1 MHGVSSEL
9 WVVEVLTIMHKDSD
23 MFTKRTVAALAA
35 CIGIAGFVPAFAGG
49 LFSAS
54 GAVIAVA
61 ADDVYVGEAEGHL
74 DGTGTVAIHSQKNPS
89 VKCFGEFTSSA
100 EKGGSG
106 LLKCSDNSTAT
117 FQFKRLT
124 VYRGY
129 GVASFSWGEMNFA
142 YGFKPEEAAPYLR
155 LPQNKKLARNGT
167 EIALVDR

>member
-1 MHGVSSEL
+1 MDTRN
-9 WVVEVLTIMHKDSD
+9 VLA
-23 MFTKRTVAALAA
+23 VLAA
-35 CIGIAGFVPAFAGG
+35 SIGFAGAIPAQAG
-49 LFSAS
+49 LFSAT

-74 DGTGTVAIHSQKNPS
+74 DGSGTVSIRSQKNPA
-89 VKCFGEFTSSA
+89 VTCFGEFTSTA

-106 LLKCSDNSTAT
+106 QLKCSDNMAAP
-117 FQFKRLT
+117 FHFKRLS

-129 GVASFSWGEMNFA
+129 GVASFSWGDMRFT
-142 YGFKPEEAAPYLR
+142 YGFKPEDAAPYLK

>member
-1 MHGVSSEL
+1 
-9 WVVEVLTIMHKDSD
+9 
-23 MFTKRTVAALAA
+23 MFTKISLAALAA
-35 CIGIAGFVPAFAGG
+35 CIGIAAAAPVFAGG
-49 LFSAS
+49 LFSAT

-74 DGTGTVAIHSQKNPS
+74 DGTGTVAIRSQKNPA

-106 LLKCSDNSTAT
+106 QLKCSDNTTAA

-129 GVASFSWGEMNFA
+129 GVASFSWGDMNFA
-142 YGFKPEEAAPYLR
+142 YGFKPEDAAPYLN
-155 LPQNKKLARNGT
+155 LPQNKKLARHGT